1 MCYKSANGW
10 SYHDPANQIACFLS
24 LSHTKPYTHTKS
36 LSQAKSLSRSIPP
49 NVRVLNWP
57 IVHHPM
63 KQIAITQRRAT
74 KASPGG
80 LKGFPRG
87 TFVGGCVRSTLY
99 IYPSLCAIILLRNV
113 VNAFRGDKYI
123 TQIRAIKAPKASRKG
138 FSRVCCELYLSFP
151 SYLCATETKAHDDD
165 EIMSI
170 AIGLPASSY
179 LTDWFM
185 SGGAARHLAD
195 G

>member
-1 MCYKSANGW
+1 M
-10 SYHDPANQIACFLS
+10 
-24 LSHTKPYTHTKS
+24 
-36 LSQAKSLSRSIPP
+36 
-49 NVRVLNWP
+49 RVLNWP
-57 IVHHPM
+57 IVHHPT

-87 TFVGGCVRSTLY
+87 TFVGGCVRSTSTHLY
-99 IYPSLCAIILLRNV
+99 VLLSYYDNV
-113 VNAFRGDKYI
+113 INARGQGDKYI

-179 LTDWFM
+179 LTDSCLVVPQGTVATASIEQDRLIWISYRTTICCDASQQFTI
-185 SGGAARHLAD
+185 SSSYT
-195 G
+195 